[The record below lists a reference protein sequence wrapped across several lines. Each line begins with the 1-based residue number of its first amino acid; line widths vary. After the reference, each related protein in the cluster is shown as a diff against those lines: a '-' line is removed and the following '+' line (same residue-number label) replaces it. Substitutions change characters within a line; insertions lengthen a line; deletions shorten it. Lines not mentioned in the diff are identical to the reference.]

1 MPRHAR
7 RACEL
12 FKVEFERRGRRRPRD
27 CRFSTP
33 LNLRAIRQRCQAR
46 MISARTMRATSANAR
61 RPRRWVSC
69 EGISATNNARVWTQ
83 FVQSSIT
90 RSVVRDAT
98 HKLSPI
104 WTMKRPSR
112 LRDCLKNKWGPVF
125 AEKALWRG
133 ATREHTRQ
141 RSVTEEQ
148 RSQRAFSA
156 KTLRATGLLRE
167 AFVGSTVTAR
177 CGDAPVS
184 PPRPRRIGIIRHHY
198 FRNACQT
205 IQAPMAP
212 QTNPS
217 MTATGHRLVLR
228 TACK

>member
-1 MPRHAR
+1 MDPAGSRPGTGHAR
-7 RACEL
+7 R
-12 FKVEFERRGRRRPRD
+12 FPV
-27 CRFSTP
+27 
-33 LNLRAIRQRCQAR
+33 QR
-46 MISARTMRATSANAR
+46 S
-61 RPRRWVSC
+61 
-69 EGISATNNARVWTQ
+69 
-83 FVQSSIT
+83 
-90 RSVVRDAT
+90 
-98 HKLSPI
+98 
-104 WTMKRPSR
+104 

-184 PPRPRRIGIIRHHY
+184 PPRPRTKSLVAGLPLFFRQSLRAIQRKGVHPVETKAQGSGATRCGGGLQSQHAIAANRKPALAARGFARSEARRLRSPRIRASARETAAHG
-198 FRNACQT
+198 T
-205 IQAPMAP
+205 IPAHQIP
-212 QTNPS
+212 
-217 MTATGHRLVLR
+217 RR
-228 TACK
+228 